1 LMSVKTVVN
10 IVALIYAII
19 PNMETS
25 GTDEREAAK
34 APMLVCHGSNV
45 VVEIPRIIRT
55 KYTKD
60 FGYGFYCTM
69 LRDQAVRWAVRFSG
83 RGWLSHFRY
92 CANPHLDVLRFPN
105 MSEEWL
111 DFVVSCRH
119 GEAHFH
125 DIVEGPMANDTIYNY
140 VQDFIDGRITR
151 SAFWELAKFKH
162 PTHQICFCTEQA
174 LETLSFVN
182 SEEVRD
188 E

>member
-1 LMSVKTVVN
+1 
-10 IVALIYAII
+10 
-19 PNMETS
+19 MENN

-34 APMLVCHGSNV
+34 APMLVCHGSSV
-45 VVEIPRIIRT
+45 VVDTPRIIRT

-60 FGYGFYCTM
+60 FGYGFYCTV
-69 LRDQAVRWAVRFSG
+69 LREQAVRWAVRFSG
-83 RGWLSHFRY
+83 RGWLSYFRY
-92 CANPHLDVLRFPN
+92 CANPHLDVLIFPN

-111 DFVVSCRH
+111 DFVVACRH
-119 GEAHFH
+119 GEAHSH

-162 PTHQICFCTEQA
+162 PTHQICFCNEQA
-174 LETLSFVN
+174 LETLSFVK